1 MDVRKF
7 RDIVSKLLNL
17 KISDNIEKTQPQRFN
32 NTDEAFAE
40 IKAQSLTS

>member
-1 MDVRKF
+1 MDVRKL

-32 NTDEAFAE
+32 NTDKAFAE